1 MSTSGS
7 TRVEIYGQSYQLQG
21 GNDSGQAAR
30 AAALVDQKMN
40 LIATQVTTS
49 DRFRIAVL
57 AALHLADECL
67 SAQQDLGEI
76 EAQLAAKLERIEA
89 LLDQVEAEDA
99 AEGSAYREAS

>member
-1 MSTSGS
+1 MSASGS

-21 GNDSGQAAR
+21 GDDSGQAAK

-40 LIATQVTTS
+40 LIAGQVTTA

-67 SAQQDLGEI
+67 GAKQDLGEI
-76 EAQLAAKLERIEA
+76 ETRLAANLERIEA

-99 AEGSAYREAS
+99 AEGSACREAS